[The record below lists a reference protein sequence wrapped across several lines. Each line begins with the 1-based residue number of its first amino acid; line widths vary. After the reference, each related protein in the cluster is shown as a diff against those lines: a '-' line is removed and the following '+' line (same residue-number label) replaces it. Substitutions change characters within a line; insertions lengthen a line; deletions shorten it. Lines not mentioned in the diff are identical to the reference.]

1 MIFTTTL
8 HQREIEDTAG
18 RQTAAALRRRERRPN
33 QPAADHQV
41 TLAVVTPPQERTAV
55 WQVVLQLLLLG
66 AE

>member
-33 QPAADHQV
+33 QPPPDQKADKLKGV
-41 TLAVVTPPQERTAV
+41 DSRTTLGPEEGSET
-55 WQVVLQLLLLG
+55 WHDH
-66 AE
+66 